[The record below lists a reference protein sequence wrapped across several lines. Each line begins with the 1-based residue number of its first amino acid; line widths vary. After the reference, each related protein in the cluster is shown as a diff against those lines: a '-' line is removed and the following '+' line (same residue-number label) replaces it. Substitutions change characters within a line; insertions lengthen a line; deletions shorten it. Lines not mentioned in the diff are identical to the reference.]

1 MTAINLRAVFVDV
14 ELDDDEPI
22 VDERQCRARSEPLH
36 SGPLRA
42 ERPEARQKPD
52 VHRNDKVEVV

>member
-1 MTAINLRAVFVDV
+1 MTAIKSSGLFLIV
-14 ELDDDEPI
+14 EFDADEPV
-22 VDERQCRARSEPLH
+22 VDERQCRARSGPLH

-52 VHRNDKVEVV
+52 VHRNEEVEVA